1 MGCFDMKAIGI
12 IPSRYASTRFPGKP
26 LTDLAGKPMVQRVYE
41 QARKSRRLSEVIVA
55 TDDER
60 IFSCVESFGGKAVMT
75 ADSHQSGTDRCAE
88 VVSKYAGFDVAVNI
102 QGDEPF
108 IDPTQIDILIEC
120 FTKPHVQIATL
131 IKQIH
136 TVDEL
141 FNTNT
146 PKVVIDHDGRALYFS
161 RQPIPFQRNIPEA
174 TWLQSQTYFKHIGIY
189 GYRTDILT
197 ALTRLPVSQL
207 EQAESLEQLRWL
219 ENGYSIQTAETAFE
233 TLAVDTPGDV
243 ERVLKAYRGR

>member
-1 MGCFDMKAIGI
+1 MKTIGI

-26 LTDLAGKPMVQRVYE
+26 LTDIAGKPMIQRVYE
-41 QARKSRRLSEVIVA
+41 RAKKSQRLSDVIVA
-55 TDDER
+55 TDDPR
-60 IFSCVESFGGKAVMT
+60 IFSCVESFGGKAVIT

-88 VVSKYAGFDVAVNI
+88 VVASCPGFDIAINI

-108 IDPTQIDILIEC
+108 IDPAQVDLLIGC
-120 FTKPHVQIATL
+120 FAKPHVKIATL

-146 PKVVIDHDGRALYFS
+146 PKVVVDDHGQALYFS
-161 RQPIPFQRNIPEA
+161 RQPIPFQRNAPEA
-174 TWLQSQTYFKHIGIY
+174 TWLQSHTYFKHIGIY
-189 GYRTDILT
+189 GYRTDTLA
-197 ALTRLPVSQL
+197 ALTQLPVSPL

-219 ENGYSIQTAETAFE
+219 ENGYPVHTAETTHE

-243 ERVLKAYRGR
+243 EKVLRAYRGAG